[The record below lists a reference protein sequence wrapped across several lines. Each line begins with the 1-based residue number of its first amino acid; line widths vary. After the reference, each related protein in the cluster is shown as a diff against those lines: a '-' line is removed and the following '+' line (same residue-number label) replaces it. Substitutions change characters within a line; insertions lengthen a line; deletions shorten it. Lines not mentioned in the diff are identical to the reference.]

1 LAREILICRVIKYKK
16 GNALR
21 KSLLRPIYTLLV
33 VFACSFLFACGG
45 GDSQTR
51 VRVVNAIIDSS
62 LLDVSLD
69 GRLIGSYS
77 FRQTSADYAQNDGVI
92 SLKFAL
98 ANNSTALFTDSTN
111 YEKGKRYTQV
121 ALGKVISGTPSG
133 ISLLTLIDNNNAAAS
148 SNFKLRFAHA
158 APDLAAIDVYI
169 TPDGRDFASDTARF
183 SLAFKAVAPTN
194 SNNAL
199 ELANGK
205 YRLRLTLSGT
215 KTIVFD
221 SGSLTEVSGAD
232 LQYIILPSD
241 NVTGASAATV
251 LSIPSIGT
259 AKEVIDSRT
268 AFRFANFASAT
279 AFGGNYDVY
288 VRDVTEAIG
297 TSNLVFSA
305 TQAATASLRRDI
317 QAGAKRLTLTQP
329 GNTAEVLGFDVALVA
344 GKRQTAYLVGNAS
357 NSSGLQALK
366 LIVSTDESSST
377 LIGQSKVRL
386 LNADPSSTARDLVTL
401 SSNGTAVSTIA
412 SRLGTGVA
420 YLNSTT
426 NQYQIVPSGT
436 YQIATVPTTLSAPL
450 LPDSLG
456 VTTMFSP
463 QRSYSVIQTA
473 PPSLLLILS
482 DD

>member
-1 LAREILICRVIKYKK
+1 LAREVLICRVIKDKK

-21 KSLLRPIYTLLV
+21 KSLLQPIYALLA
-33 VFACSFLFACGG
+33 VFAISFIVACGG

-51 VRVVNAIIDSS
+51 VRFVNAIIDSS
-62 LLDVSLD
+62 PVDVSLD
-69 GRLIGSYS
+69 SRLLGSFS
-77 FRQTSADYAQNDGVI
+77 FRQTSADFAQNDGI
-92 SLKFAL
+92 IALKIAL
-98 ANNSTALFTDSTN
+98 ANTSTALFTDSTN

-121 ALGKVISGTPSG
+121 ALGKVSSGTPGS

-158 APDLAAIDVYI
+158 APDLAALDVYV

-199 ELANGK
+199 ELGNGK

-221 SGSLTEVSGAD
+221 SGSFSEISGAD
-232 LQYIILPSD
+232 LQYIILPSN

-251 LSIPSIGT
+251 LSIPSIGP

-288 VRDVTEAIG
+288 VREVSEAIG
-297 TSNLVFSA
+297 ASNLVFSA
-305 TQAATASLRRDI
+305 TQAATASVRRDI

-329 GNTAEVLGFDVALVA
+329 GNTAEVLGFDIALIA
-344 GKRQTAYLVGNAS
+344 GKRQTAYLVGNAA
-357 NSSGLQALK
+357 NSSGSQALK
-366 LIVSTDESSST
+366 LIISTDESAST

-412 SRLGTGVA
+412 SRIGTGVA
-420 YLNSTT
+420 YLNSNT

-436 YQIATVPTTLSAPL
+436 YQLATVPTTLNAPL
-450 LPDSLG
+450 LPDTLG
-456 VTTMFSP
+456 ITTTFSP
-463 QRSYSVIQTA
+463 QRSYSVVQTA
-473 PPSLLLILS
+473 PPTQLMILS